1 MYRVA
6 WLITFV
12 LISLNLVYSQ
22 SPPKRV
28 SISGVVSDQAGAT
41 IVGARVELKT
51 ANGSQQ
57 STTTDQSGNFQLRG
71 IPPGKYQVQV
81 AYGGFDPATV
91 EVTLDTQPVPPL
103 QITLAIASLRQET
116 TVTTTPTRISTEAA
130 DNKDTVALSEQ
141 SLSNLPVFDQDYLG
155 AMSRFLDSGSVG
167 TNGVSLVVNGMEV
180 PNLGVSPSA
189 IKEIKINQDP
199 YSAEFARPGRGR
211 IEVTTKPGS
220 PEYHG
225 TFNFIFRDAHLNA
238 RDPFALTRPPEQR
251 RIYEGILTGPIR
263 QSKKTSFLL
272 SVSRREEDLQS
283 VVFAQ
288 GAAGIIQ
295 ANVPAPA
302 RTTQIAAQINHS
314 LSVTNTIS
322 VRYSYLGESVN
333 NQNTGGTV
341 LPEAG
346 LNSGNME
353 QEITYN
359 QQTVFSPKLVNNF
372 RLLLGYERQ
381 SNVSVTRAPKIV
393 VLDSFTAG
401 GAEADYLR
409 TEYHAVLME
418 TLSYSSGKH
427 LVKGGINIP
436 DLSRR
441 GFNNNLNS
449 LGTFYFSNVG
459 DYLQRRPYSFTQ
471 QQGNG
476 HVVFLEKLLGLFIQD
491 EYHLRKNLMFSFGLR
506 YDWQNFFHDNNN
518 FAPRFSSAY
527 SPGKSQ
533 KTVLRG
539 GAGVFYDRSG
549 ARPIQDILLFNG
561 SRLRQYVLVNP
572 GYPDPISGGSLISQP
587 VGITRLQPNINLPYV
602 VQYSFGV
609 ERQLQKS
616 TSLAIT
622 YFGSRGLDQFRSRDI
637 NAPLPPSYSA
647 RPNTS
652 IGVLR
657 QIESTGR
664 RISNSL
670 EVTLRGNVTR
680 FFNGMAQ
687 YRLASSHD
695 DTSGITYFPP
705 NAYDLS
711 GEWARSD
718 FDRRHRFELL
728 GAINPGKL
736 FNLGVST
743 SLYSGLPYTLT
754 TGIDAFHTGTANAR
768 PLGIPRNSLQGPG
781 YVDLDLRWSR
791 DFALIKSKKKD
802 GGLKATLAIDAFN
815 VLNRV
820 NYSFFVGNLSS
831 PFFGRAV
838 SAQPPRRLQLSFR
851 LKF

>member
-6 WLITFV
+6 GLITFV

-116 TVTTTPTRISTEAA
+116 TVTTTPTQISTEAA
-130 DNKDTVALSEQ
+130 DNKDTVALNEQ

-295 ANVPAPA
+295 ANVPAPT

-393 VLDSFTAG
+393 VLDSFTGG

-506 YDWQNFFHDNNN
+506 YDWQNFFHDN
-518 FAPRFSSAY
+518 R
-527 SPGKSQ
+527 
-533 KTVLRG
+533 
-539 GAGVFYDRSG
+539 
-549 ARPIQDILLFNG
+549 
-561 SRLRQYVLVNP
+561 
-572 GYPDPISGGSLISQP
+572 SLILQARVRKQCYAAALVSFMIDPARARFRTFCFSMDQDSGSMCWSTPVILIPSQA
-587 VGITRLQPNINLPYV
+587 G
-602 VQYSFGV
+602 
-609 ERQLQKS
+609 
-616 TSLAIT
+616 
-622 YFGSRGLDQFRSRDI
+622 
-637 NAPLPPSYSA
+637 
-647 RPNTS
+647 
-652 IGVLR
+652 
-657 QIESTGR
+657 
-664 RISNSL
+664 
-670 EVTLRGNVTR
+670 
-680 FFNGMAQ
+680 
-687 YRLASSHD
+687 H
-695 DTSGITYFPP
+695 
-705 NAYDLS
+705 
-711 GEWARSD
+711 
-718 FDRRHRFELL
+718 
-728 GAINPGKL
+728 
-736 FNLGVST
+736 
-743 SLYSGLPYTLT
+743 
-754 TGIDAFHTGTANAR
+754 
-768 PLGIPRNSLQGPG
+768 
-781 YVDLDLRWSR
+781 
-791 DFALIKSKKKD
+791 
-802 GGLKATLAIDAFN
+802 
-815 VLNRV
+815 
-820 NYSFFVGNLSS
+820 
-831 PFFGRAV
+831 
-838 SAQPPRRLQLSFR
+838 
-851 LKF
+851 